1 MPTKTGSPLESRLAA
16 AIAAA
21 GLPTP
26 EREFIFH
33 PERKW
38 RMDFAWPEAQVALEV
53 EGGVWTQGRHTRPK
67 GYTEDIVKRNTAT
80 LMGWS
85 VLQAT
90 GEHIGSGQAIEWLRR
105 ALERFYEHQEAA

>member
-1 MPTKTGSPLESRLAA
+1 MTKESPLESRLAA

-38 RMDFAWPEAQVALEV
+38 RMDFAWPEALVALEV
-53 EGGVWTQGRHTRPK
+53 EGGTWVRGRHARPK
-67 GYTEDIVKRNTAT
+67 GFAEDCEKYAEAA
-80 LMGWS
+80 LAGWT
-85 VLQAT
+85 VFRVT
-90 GEHIGSGQAIEWLRR
+90 GEHIGSGQAVEWLRR